1 MRATIGCGRTAHR
14 DTDAYLASSSAAKR
28 ACRTPG
34 GVPLRQLSRW
44 LTCARP
50 AGHDRGPELANIDPC
65 RIWAVPE
72 PGGAGRR
79 YRRGRAQRD
88 VPRLRRAV
96 ASALATNGRGAG
108 G

>member
-50 AGHDRGPELANIDPC
+50 AGHDRGPELANIDRAGSGRCPN
-65 RIWAVPE
+65 PE
-72 PGGAGRR
+72 ELGDATGEGAHSGMCLAC
-79 YRRGRAQRD
+79 GEQL
-88 VPRLRRAV
+88 LRRSRLTGEA
-96 ASALATNGRGAG
+96 
-108 G
+108 